1 MTSTLAVL
9 ANDALLLLAAAIWGF
24 AFVAQR
30 AGMEHIGPLTYNAVR
45 FALGAL
51 ALLPLVIARRRAAR
65 KAEVGRAPAA
75 ALASGPRPIHPLP
88 AGLLAG
94 AVLTG
99 GAILQQAGMVG
110 TTAGKAGFVT
120 GLYVVLVPLAGLFWG
135 QRAGWPRWVG
145 MVLAA
150 TGLYLLSVTRQFT
163 IEGGDLLVLAST
175 LFWTCHVLLLAWL
188 SPRTD
193 AMALAFVQNAVCALL
208 SGALLPFVEHPSL
221 GAIRAAAVP
230 ILYGGLLSVGV
241 GFTLQILGQRRAP
254 PAHAALLLSM
264 EAVFAALG
272 GWWLLGERLG
282 ARGLAGCALMFGG
295 MLFAQLPLL
304 LRLRRRG
311 GPDRAGLNSPGHA
324 RGHRRPLRPRRPGT
338 SGLRPCRASAPRRG
352 RSWRPR
358 APRRGP

>member
-1 MTSTLAVL
+1 MTPALAVL

-30 AGMEHIGPLTYNAVR
+30 AGMEHIGPLTYNAIR

-51 ALLPLVIARRRAAR
+51 ALLPLVLARRQAAR
-65 KAEVGRAPAA
+65 KAEVRAA
-75 ALASGPRPIHPLP
+75 AAAASGPRRIHPLH

-99 GAILQQAGMVG
+99 GAILQQAGMVS

-163 IEGGDLLVLAST
+163 IERGDLLVLAST

-208 SGALLPFVEHPSL
+208 SGAVLPFVEHPDL

-282 ARGLAGCALMFGG
+282 ARGLTGCALMFGG

-304 LRLRRRG
+304 LRLRRRDLFAGPG
-311 GPDRAGLNSPGHA
+311 G
-324 RGHRRPLRPRRPGT
+324 
-338 SGLRPCRASAPRRG
+338 APR
-352 RSWRPR
+352 
-358 APRRGP
+358 

>member
-1 MTSTLAVL
+1 VIASSLAVL
-9 ANDALLLLAAAIWGF
+9 ADDALLLLAAAIWGF

-30 AGMEHIGPLTYNAVR
+30 AGMEHVGPLTFNATR

-51 ALLPLVIARRRAAR
+51 ALLPLVLARRQAARRAA
-65 KAEVGRAPAA
+65 AEAGTLRAEGAAAAPLATAPAVA
-75 ALASGPRPIHPLP
+75 AAASGPQRIRPLP

-99 GAILQQAGMVG
+99 GAILQQAGLVS
-110 TTAGKAGFVT
+110 TTAGKAGFIT

-135 QRAGWPRWVG
+135 QRAGWSRWVG
-145 MVLAA
+145 VLLAA
-150 TGLYLLSVTRQFT
+150 CGLYLLSVTRQFT
-163 IEGGDLLVLAST
+163 IERGDLLVLASA
-175 LFWTCHVLLLAWL
+175 LFWTGHVLLLGWL

-193 AMALAFVQNAVCALL
+193 AVALACVQNAVCAVL
-208 SGALLPFVEHPSL
+208 SGAVLPFVERPTWR
-221 GAIRAAAVP
+221 GIAAAAVP

-282 ARGLAGCALMFGG
+282 ARGLSGCALMFAG
-295 MLFAQLPLL
+295 MLCAQLPLL
-304 LRLRRRG
+304 LRLRA
-311 GPDRAGLNSPGHA
+311 RAAG
-324 RGHRRPLRPRRPGT
+324 
-338 SGLRPCRASAPRRG
+338 
-352 RSWRPR
+352 
-358 APRRGP
+358 

>member
-30 AGMEHIGPLTYNAVR
+30 AGMEHIGPLTYNAIR

-51 ALLPLVIARRRAAR
+51 ALLPLVLARRQAAR
-65 KAEVGRAPAA
+65 KAEVRAA
-75 ALASGPRPIHPLP
+75 AAAASGPRRIPPLP

-99 GAILQQAGMVG
+99 GAILQQAGMVS

-163 IEGGDLLVLAST
+163 IERGDLLVLAST

-193 AMALAFVQNAVCALL
+193 AIALAFVQNAVCALL
-208 SGALLPFVEHPSL
+208 SGAVLPFVEHPNL

-264 EAVFAALG
+264 EAVFAAIG

-282 ARGLAGCALMFGG
+282 VRGLAGCALMFGG

-304 LRLRRRG
+304 LRLRRRDLFAGPG
-311 GPDRAGLNSPGHA
+311 GATR
-324 RGHRRPLRPRRPGT
+324 
-338 SGLRPCRASAPRRG
+338 
-352 RSWRPR
+352 
-358 APRRGP
+358 

>member
-1 MTSTLAVL
+1 MSGALAVL

-30 AGMEHIGPLTYNAVR
+30 AGMEHIGPITFNAIR

-51 ALLPLVIARRRAAR
+51 AVLPLVLARRRAAR
-65 KAEVGRAPAA
+65 RAAVETAPRAVPDAA
-75 ALASGPRPIHPLP
+75 ARQRRIQPLP

-99 GAILQQAGMVG
+99 GAMLQQAGLVS

-135 QRAGWPRWVG
+135 QRAGWSRWLGV
-145 MVLAA
+145 VLAA
-150 TGLYLLSVTRQFT
+150 CGLYLLSVTRQFT
-163 IEGGDLLVLAST
+163 IERGDLLVLASA
-175 LFWTCHVLLLAWL
+175 LFWTGHVLLLGWL

-193 AMALAFVQNAVCALL
+193 AVALALVQNAVCAVL
-208 SGALLPFVEHPSL
+208 SGAILPFVEQPSL
-221 GAIRAAAVP
+221 QAIRAAAVP

-241 GFTLQILGQRRAP
+241 AFTLQILGQRRAP
-254 PAHAALLLSM
+254 PVHAALLLST

-282 ARGLAGCALMFGG
+282 ARGLAGCALMFAG
-295 MLFAQLPLL
+295 MLCAQLPLL
-304 LRLRRRG
+304 LRLR
-311 GPDRAGLNSPGHA
+311 P
-324 RGHRRPLRPRRPGT
+324 
-338 SGLRPCRASAPRRG
+338 SAG
-352 RSWRPR
+352 RSVR
-358 APRRGP
+358 A

>member
-30 AGMEHIGPLTYNAVR
+30 AGMEHIGPITYNAVR

-51 ALLPLVIARRRAAR
+51 AVLPLVLARRRAAR
-65 KAEVGRAPAA
+65 RAA
-75 ALASGPRPIHPLP
+75 AGAAAGTASAAGGPRRIHPLP

-99 GAILQQAGMVG
+99 GAILQQAGLVS

-135 QRAGWPRWVG
+135 QRAGWPRWAGV
-145 MVLAA
+145 VLAA
-150 TGLYLLSVTRQFT
+150 CGLYLLSVTRQFT
-163 IEGGDLLVLAST
+163 VERGDLLVLASA
-175 LFWTCHVLLLAWL
+175 LFWTGHVLLLAWL

-193 AMALAFVQNAVCALL
+193 AMALAFVQNAVCAVL
-208 SGALLPFVEHPSL
+208 SGAVMPFVEHPTL
-221 GAIRAAAVP
+221 EAIRAAAVP

-241 GFTLQILGQRRAP
+241 AFTLQILGQRRAP
-254 PAHAALLLSM
+254 PAHAALLLST

-282 ARGLAGCALMFGG
+282 ARGLAGCALMFVG
-295 MLFAQLPLL
+295 MLCAQLPLL
-304 LRLRRRG
+304 LRLRSGAGRTA
-311 GPDRAGLNSPGHA
+311 RA
-324 RGHRRPLRPRRPGT
+324 
-338 SGLRPCRASAPRRG
+338 
-352 RSWRPR
+352 
-358 APRRGP
+358 

>member
-51 ALLPLVIARRRAAR
+51 ALLPLVLARRRAAR
-65 KAEVGRAPAA
+65 KAEVGAAAAPAA
-75 ALASGPRPIHPLP
+75 GPRRIHPLP

-99 GAILQQAGMVG
+99 GAILQQAGMVS

-150 TGLYLLSVTRQFT
+150 FGLYLLSVTRQFT
-163 IEGGDLLVLAST
+163 IERGDLLVLAST

-193 AMALAFVQNAVCALL
+193 AIALALVQNAVCALL
-208 SGALLPFVEHPSL
+208 SGAVLPFVEHPSL
-221 GAIRAAAVP
+221 GAIWAAAVP

-304 LRLRRRG
+304 LRLRRRDLFAGPG
-311 GPDRAGLNSPGHA
+311 G
-324 RGHRRPLRPRRPGT
+324 
-338 SGLRPCRASAPRRG
+338 APR
-352 RSWRPR
+352 
-358 APRRGP
+358 

>member
-1 MTSTLAVL
+1 MPSTLAIL

-30 AGMEHIGPLTYNAVR
+30 AGMEHVGPLTFNAIR

-51 ALLPLVIARRRAAR
+51 AVLPLALARGRAAR
-65 KAEVGRAPAA
+65 RAETQAG
-75 ALASGPRPIHPLP
+75 GPRCIHPLP

-99 GAILQQAGMVG
+99 GALFQQAGLVS

-135 QRAGWPRWVG
+135 LRAGWSRWLG
-145 MVLAA
+145 MLLAVC
-150 TGLYLLSVTRQFT
+150 GLYLLSVTRRFT
-163 IEGGDLLVLAST
+163 IERGDLLVLASA
-175 LFWTCHVLLLAWL
+175 LFWTGHVLLLAWL

-193 AMALAFVQNAVCALL
+193 ALALAFIQNAVCAAL
-208 SGALLPFVEHPSL
+208 SGAMLPFVEHPSL
-221 GAIRAAAVP
+221 QAIRAAALP

-241 GFTLQILGQRRAP
+241 GFTLQVLGQRRAP

-282 ARGLAGCALMFGG
+282 ARGLAGCALMFTG
-295 MLFAQLPLL
+295 MLCAQLPLPSANL
-304 LRLRRRG
+304 
-311 GPDRAGLNSPGHA
+311 
-324 RGHRRPLRPRRPGT
+324 HR
-338 SGLRPCRASAPRRG
+338 
-352 RSWRPR
+352 
-358 APRRGP
+358 

>member
-51 ALLPLVIARRRAAR
+51 ALLPLVLARRRAAR
-65 KAEVGRAPAA
+65 KAAEGAVATA
-75 ALASGPRPIHPLP
+75 ASGSLETDGPRRIHPLP

-94 AVLTG
+94 GVLTG
-99 GAILQQAGMVG
+99 GAILQQAGMVS
-110 TTAGKAGFVT
+110 TTAGKAGFIP
-120 GLYVVLVPLAGLFWG
+120 GLYGVLGPLVGLFWG

-150 TGLYLLSVTRQFT
+150 SGLYLLSVTRQFS
-163 IEGGDLLVLAST
+163 IERGDLLVLVSA
-175 LFWTCHVLLLAWL
+175 LFWTGHVLLLAWL

-193 AMALAFVQNAVCALL
+193 TMALALVQNGVCAVL
-208 SGALLPFVEHPSL
+208 SGAVLPFVEQPTL

-282 ARGLAGCALMFGG
+282 VRGLAGCAMMFGG

-304 LRLRRRG
+304 LRLRPGAGRIA
-311 GPDRAGLNSPGHA
+311 RA
-324 RGHRRPLRPRRPGT
+324 
-338 SGLRPCRASAPRRG
+338 
-352 RSWRPR
+352 
-358 APRRGP
+358 

>member
-1 MTSTLAVL
+1 VKPAALAIL
-9 ANDALLLLAAAIWGF
+9 ADDALLLLAAAIWGF

-30 AGMEHIGPLTYNAVR
+30 AGMQHIGPITFNAIR

-51 ALLPLVIARRRAAR
+51 TVLPLVLARRRAAR
-65 KAEVGRAPAA
+65 RNPAA
-75 ALASGPRPIHPLP
+75 AEAAAGAAPEAPAGGPRRIHPLP

-99 GAILQQAGMVG
+99 GALLQQAGMVS

-135 QRAGWPRWVG
+135 QRAGWSRWVG
-145 MVLAA
+145 VLLAA
-150 TGLYLLSVTRQFT
+150 CGLYLLSVTRQFT
-163 IEGGDLLVLAST
+163 IERGDLLVLGSA
-175 LFWTCHVLLLAWL
+175 LFWTGHVLLLGWL

-193 AMALAFVQNAVCALL
+193 AMALAFVQYAMCAVL
-208 SGALLPFVEHPSL
+208 SGAILPFVERPSL

-241 GFTLQILGQRRAP
+241 AFTLQILGQRRAP
-254 PAHAALLLSM
+254 PAHAALLLSS

-282 ARGLAGCALMFGG
+282 ARGLAGCALMFAG
-295 MLFAQLPLL
+295 MLCAQLPLL
-304 LRLRRRG
+304 LRLRA
-311 GPDRAGLNSPGHA
+311 RAGRPA
-324 RGHRRPLRPRRPGT
+324 R
-338 SGLRPCRASAPRRG
+338 A
-352 RSWRPR
+352 
-358 APRRGP
+358 

>member
-30 AGMEHIGPLTYNAVR
+30 AGMEHIGPLTYNAIR

-51 ALLPLVIARRRAAR
+51 ALLPLVLARRRAAR
-65 KAEVGRAPAA
+65 RAEVGAADAA
-75 ALASGPRPIHPLP
+75 AAAAPGPRRIHPLP

-99 GAILQQAGMVG
+99 GAILQQAGMVS

-150 TGLYLLSVTRQFT
+150 TGLYLLSVTRQFN
-163 IEGGDLLVLAST
+163 IERGDLLVLAST

-193 AMALAFVQNAVCALL
+193 AIALAFVQNAVCALL
-208 SGALLPFVEHPSL
+208 SGAVLPLVEHPSL

-304 LRLRRRG
+304 LRLRPGAGRTA
-311 GPDRAGLNSPGHA
+311 RA
-324 RGHRRPLRPRRPGT
+324 
-338 SGLRPCRASAPRRG
+338 
-352 RSWRPR
+352 
-358 APRRGP
+358 